1 MPPPTA
7 ARENRGMDRN
17 DELFASARNVIPGGV
32 NSPVRAYG
40 SVGGTPRFLASA
52 KGASVTD
59 ADGREYVDLVA
70 TWGPALLGHA
80 HPEVV
85 AAVQEAAAKGLSFGA
100 PTEGEVRLAEL
111 IAERVQAGGLRPVE
125 EVRLVST
132 GTEATMTAIRLARG
146 ATGRSLII
154 KFAGCYHGHSD
165 GLLAAAGSGLATH
178 ALPDSAGVPEAIT
191 SQTLVLPYN
200 DEEAVKQAFEKY
212 PDQIAGIITESA
224 PANMGVVPPKPGFN
238 KFLRDITTKYG
249 AVFIMDEVLTGFRA
263 SAKGGWGLEQAD
275 WQPDLFTFGKV
286 IGGGLPV
293 ASVAGSAAVMDLLAP
308 LGPVYQAGTL
318 SGNPIAM
325 AAGYATLSNA
335 TDEVYQTIDERSSQ
349 LQTMVSDALNAEGVN
364 HSIQHAGSLFS
375 LTFGTAD
382 TPVIDYATAQA
393 QEAFRYGPF
402 FHAMLDSGVYLAP
415 SVFEAWFISASHD
428 DKAMNIIAEALPAAA
443 KAAAA
448 ATA

>member
-1 MPPPTA
+1 MTTNQQAFDTA
-7 ARENRGMDRN
+7 RAI
-17 DELFASARNVIPGGV
+17 IPGGV
-32 NSPVRAYG
+32 NSPVRAFG
-40 SVGGTPRFLASA
+40 SVGGTPAAMVKAS
-52 KGASVTD
+52 GPYLTD
-59 ADGREYVDLVA
+59 VEGTTYVDLVGS
-70 TWGPALLGHA
+70 WGPMLLGHN
-80 HPEVV
+80 HPAVV
-85 AAVQEAAAKGLSFGA
+85 EAVHQAVDAGLSFGTSTPSEA
-100 PTEGEVRLAEL
+100 KLAQL
-111 IAERVQAGGLRPVE
+111 IAEIMPVE
-125 EVRLVST
+125 RVRFVST

-146 ATGRSLII
+146 ATDRNLII

-200 DEEAVKQAFEKY
+200 DEAAVKQAFETY

-238 KFLRDITTKYG
+238 KFLRDITTQQG

-263 SAKGGWGLEQAD
+263 TAQGGWGLENAD
-275 WQPDLFTFGKV
+275 WAPDLFTFGKV

-293 ASVAGSAAVMDLLAP
+293 ASVAGKASVMDLLAP
-308 LGPVYQAGTL
+308 VGPVYQAGTL

-335 TDEVYQTIDERSSQ
+335 TDEAYATIQQRSAQ
-349 LQTMVSDALNAEGVN
+349 LQTMVSEALKAEGVN
-364 HSIQHAGSLFS
+364 HSIQSAGSLFS
-375 LTFGTAD
+375 ITFGTAD
-382 TPVIDYATAQA
+382 TPVIDYATAQT

-402 FHAMLDSGVYLAP
+402 FHAMLEAGVYLAP
-415 SVFEAWFISASHD
+415 SVFEAWFVSAAHD
-428 DKAMNIIAEALPAAA
+428 DAAMNKIADALPAAA
-443 KAAAA
+443 RAAAA

>member
-1 MPPPTA
+1 MTTNQQAFDTA
-7 ARENRGMDRN
+7 RAI
-17 DELFASARNVIPGGV
+17 IPGGV
-32 NSPVRAYG
+32 NSPVRGFG
-40 SVGGTPRFLASA
+40 SVGGTPAAMVKAAGPYL
-52 KGASVTD
+52 TD
-59 ADGREYVDLVA
+59 VEDKTYVDLVGS
-70 TWGPALLGHA
+70 WGPMLLGHN
-80 HPEVV
+80 HPAVV
-85 AAVQEAAAKGLSFGA
+85 EAVHQAVDAGLSFGTSTPSEA
-100 PTEGEVRLAEL
+100 KLAEL
-111 IAERVQAGGLRPVE
+111 IAKIMPVERVRF
-125 EVRLVST
+125 VST

-146 ATGRSLII
+146 ATGRNLII

-200 DEEAVKQAFEKY
+200 DQEAVKQAFETY

-238 KFLRDITTKYG
+238 KFLRDITTQHG

-263 SAKGGWGLEQAD
+263 TAQGGWGLEDAD
-275 WQPDLFTFGKV
+275 WTPDLFTFGKV

-308 LGPVYQAGTL
+308 VGPVYQAGTL

-325 AAGYATLSNA
+325 AAGFATLSNA
-335 TDEVYQTIDERSSQ
+335 TDEVYATIAQRSTQ
-349 LQTMVSDALNAEGVN
+349 LQSMVTDALRAEGVN
-364 HSIQHAGSLFS
+364 HSIQNAGSLFS
-375 LTFGTAD
+375 ITFGTAE

-402 FHAMLDSGVYLAP
+402 FHAMLDGGGLLGSIGV
-415 SVFEAWFISASHD
+415 
-428 DKAMNIIAEALPAAA
+428 
-443 KAAAA
+443 
-448 ATA
+448 

>member
-1 MPPPTA
+1 MTTNQQAYDA
-7 ARENRGMDRN
+7 AR
-17 DELFASARNVIPGGV
+17 AIIPGGV
-32 NSPVRAYG
+32 NSPVRGFG
-40 SVGGTPRFLASA
+40 SVGGTPAAMVKAS
-52 KGASVTD
+52 GPYLTD
-59 ADGREYVDLVA
+59 VEGKSYVDLVGS
-70 TWGPALLGHA
+70 WGPMLLGHN
-80 HPEVV
+80 HPAVV
-85 AAVQEAAAKGLSFGA
+85 EAVHQAVDAGLSFGTST
-100 PTEGEVRLAEL
+100 PGEAKLGEL
-111 IAERVQAGGLRPVE
+111 IADLMPVERVRF
-125 EVRLVST
+125 VST

-146 ATGRSLII
+146 ATGRDLII

-165 GLLAAAGSGLATH
+165 GLLAAAGSGVATH

-200 DEEAVKQAFEKY
+200 DEAAVKQAFETY

-238 KFLRDITTKYG
+238 KFLRDITTEHG

-263 SAKGGWGLEQAD
+263 TQHGGWGLDEAD
-275 WQPDLFTFGKV
+275 WTPDLFTFGKV

-308 LGPVYQAGTL
+308 VGPVYQAGTL

-335 TDEVYQTIDERSSQ
+335 TDDVYKTINQRSAQ

-375 LTFGTAD
+375 VTFGTAD

-402 FHAMLDSGVYLAP
+402 FHAMLEGGVYLAP
-415 SVFEAWFISASHD
+415 SVFEAWFVSAAHD
-428 DKAMNIIAEALPAAA
+428 DEAMNKIADALPAAA

>member
-1 MPPPTA
+1 MTTNQQAFDTA
-7 ARENRGMDRN
+7 RAI
-17 DELFASARNVIPGGV
+17 IPGGV
-32 NSPVRAYG
+32 NSPVRAFG
-40 SVGGTPRFLASA
+40 SVGGTPAAMVKAAGPYL
-52 KGASVTD
+52 TD
-59 ADGREYVDLVA
+59 VEGKTYVDLVGS
-70 TWGPALLGHA
+70 WGPMLLGHN
-80 HPEVV
+80 HPAVV
-85 AAVQEAAAKGLSFGA
+85 EAVHQAVDAGLSFGTSTPSEA
-100 PTEGEVRLAEL
+100 RLAEL
-111 IAERVQAGGLRPVE
+111 IAEIMPVE
-125 EVRLVST
+125 RVRFVST

-146 ATGRSLII
+146 ATGRNLII

-200 DEEAVKQAFEKY
+200 DEEAVKQAFETY

-238 KFLRDITTKYG
+238 KFLRDITTQHG

-263 SAKGGWGLEQAD
+263 TAKGGWGLEDAD
-275 WQPDLFTFGKV
+275 WTPDLFTFGKV

-308 LGPVYQAGTL
+308 VGPVYQAGTL

-325 AAGYATLSNA
+325 AAGYATLTNA
-335 TDEVYQTIDERSSQ
+335 TEAAYATIKQRSTQ
-349 LQTMVSDALNAEGVN
+349 LQGMVSDALSAEGVN
-364 HSIQHAGSLFS
+364 HSIQNAGSLFS
-375 LTFGTAD
+375 ITFGTAD
-382 TPVIDYATAQA
+382 TPVVDYASAQA

-402 FHAMLDSGVYLAP
+402 FHAMLDGGVYLAP
-415 SVFEAWFISASHD
+415 SVFEAWFVSAAHE
-428 DKAMNIIAEALPAAA
+428 DKAMNTIADALPAAA

>member
-1 MPPPTA
+1 MTTNQQAYDTA
-7 ARENRGMDRN
+7 RAI
-17 DELFASARNVIPGGV
+17 IPGGV
-32 NSPVRAYG
+32 NSPVRGFG
-40 SVGGTPRFLASA
+40 SVGGTPAAMVKA
-52 KGASVTD
+52 KGPYLTD
-59 ADGREYVDLVA
+59 VEGKTYVDLVGS
-70 TWGPALLGHA
+70 WGPMLLGHN
-80 HPEVV
+80 HPAVV
-85 AAVQEAAAKGLSFGA
+85 DAVHEAVDAGLSFGA
-100 PTEGEVRLAEL
+100 STPGEAQLAGL
-111 IAERVQAGGLRPVE
+111 IADIMPVERVRF
-125 EVRLVST
+125 VST

-146 ATGRSLII
+146 ATGRDLII

-165 GLLAAAGSGLATH
+165 GLLAAAGSGVATQ

-200 DEEAVKQAFEKY
+200 DEDAVKQAFETY

-238 KFLRDITTKYG
+238 KFLRDITTQHG
-249 AVFIMDEVLTGFRA
+249 AVFVMDEVLTGFRA
-263 SAKGGWGLEQAD
+263 TPKGGWGLEEAD
-275 WQPDLFTFGKV
+275 WTPDLFTFGKV

-335 TDEVYQTIDERSSQ
+335 TDEVYQTLNQRSAQ
-349 LQTMVSDALNAEGVN
+349 LQTMVGDALNAEGVN

-375 LTFGTAD
+375 ITFGTAD
-382 TPVIDYATAQA
+382 TPVTDYATAQA

-402 FHAMLDSGVYLAP
+402 FHAMLEGGVYLAP
-415 SVFEAWFISASHD
+415 SVFEAWFVSAAHD
-428 DKAMNIIAEALPAAA
+428 DEAMNKIADALPAAA

>member
-1 MPPPTA
+1 MTTNQQA
-7 ARENRGMDRN
+7 YDDARA
-17 DELFASARNVIPGGV
+17 LIPGGV
-32 NSPVRAYG
+32 NSPVRGFG
-40 SVGGTPRFLASA
+40 SVGGTPAAMVKAAGPYL
-52 KGASVTD
+52 TD
-59 ADGREYVDLVA
+59 VEGKSYVDLVGS
-70 TWGPALLGHA
+70 WGPMLLGHN
-80 HPEVV
+80 HPAVV
-85 AAVQEAAAKGLSFGA
+85 EAVHKAVDAGLSFGTST
-100 PTEGEVRLAEL
+100 PGEAQLAQL
-111 IAERVQAGGLRPVE
+111 IANIMPVERVRF
-125 EVRLVST
+125 VST

-146 ATGRSLII
+146 ATGRNLVI

-200 DEEAVKQAFEKY
+200 DEAAVKQAFEKY

-238 KFLRDITTKYG
+238 TFLRDITTQYG

-263 SAKGGWGLEQAD
+263 TKTGGWGLETAD
-275 WQPDLFTFGKV
+275 WAPDLFTFGKV

-308 LGPVYQAGTL
+308 TGPVYQAGTL

-325 AAGYATLSNA
+325 AAGYATLTNA
-335 TDEVYQTIDERSSQ
+335 TDEAYATIDQRSSQ
-349 LQTMVSDALNAEGVN
+349 LQTMVADALNAEGVN
-364 HSIQHAGSLFS
+364 HSIQAAGSLFS
-375 LTFGTAD
+375 IAFGTAENGVTNYAD
-382 TPVIDYATAQA
+382 TQA

-402 FHAMLDSGVYLAP
+402 FHAMLGAGVYLAP
-415 SVFEAWFISASHD
+415 SVFEAWFVSAAHD
-428 DKAMNIIAEALPAAA
+428 DDAMNKIGEALPAAA
-443 KAAAA
+443 KAAAG

>member
-1 MPPPTA
+1 MTTNQQAFDTA
-7 ARENRGMDRN
+7 RAI
-17 DELFASARNVIPGGV
+17 IPGGV
-32 NSPVRAYG
+32 NSPVRAFG
-40 SVGGTPRFLASA
+40 SVGGTPAAMVKAS
-52 KGASVTD
+52 GPYLTD
-59 ADGREYVDLVA
+59 VEGKTYVDLVGS
-70 TWGPALLGHA
+70 WGPMLLGHN
-80 HPEVV
+80 HPAVV
-85 AAVQEAAAKGLSFGA
+85 DAVHKAVDAGLSFGTSTPA
-100 PTEGEVRLAEL
+100 EARLAEL
-111 IAERVQAGGLRPVE
+111 IAEIMPVE
-125 EVRLVST
+125 RVRFVST

-200 DEEAVKQAFEKY
+200 DEETVKQAFEKY

-308 LGPVYQAGTL
+308 VGPVYQAGTL

>member
-1 MPPPTA
+1 MTTNQQAFDTA
-7 ARENRGMDRN
+7 RAI
-17 DELFASARNVIPGGV
+17 IPGGV
-32 NSPVRAYG
+32 NSPVRAFG
-40 SVGGTPRFLASA
+40 SVGGTPAAMVKAS
-52 KGASVTD
+52 GPYLTD
-59 ADGREYVDLVA
+59 VEGKTYVDLVGS
-70 TWGPALLGHA
+70 WGPMLLGHN
-80 HPEVV
+80 HPAVV
-85 AAVQEAAAKGLSFGA
+85 DAVHKAVDAGLSFGTSTPA
-100 PTEGEVRLAEL
+100 EARLAEL
-111 IAERVQAGGLRPVE
+111 IAEIMPVE
-125 EVRLVST
+125 RVRFVST

-286 IGGGLPV
+286 MGGG
-293 ASVAGSAAVMDLLAP
+293 
-308 LGPVYQAGTL
+308 
-318 SGNPIAM
+318 
-325 AAGYATLSNA
+325 
-335 TDEVYQTIDERSSQ
+335 
-349 LQTMVSDALNAEGVN
+349 
-364 HSIQHAGSLFS
+364 F
-375 LTFGTAD
+375 
-382 TPVIDYATAQA
+382 
-393 QEAFRYGPF
+393 
-402 FHAMLDSGVYLAP
+402 
-415 SVFEAWFISASHD
+415 
-428 DKAMNIIAEALPAAA
+428 PAAA
-443 KAAAA
+443 FGGW
-448 ATA
+448 

>member
-1 MPPPTA
+1 MA
-7 ARENRGMDRN
+7 EVNLFDR
-17 DELFASARNVIPGGV
+17 AKAIIPGGV
-32 NSPVRAYG
+32 SSPVRAFG
-40 SVGGTPRFLASA
+40 SVGGDPVFIREAR
-52 KGASVTD
+52 GPHVVD
-59 ADGREYVDLVA
+59 VDGREYVDLVCS
-70 TWGPALLGHA
+70 WGPALLGHA

-85 AAVQEAAAKGLSFGA
+85 EAVREAAIRGLSFGA
-100 PTEGEVRLAEL
+100 PTLAEVEL
-111 IAERVQAGGLRPVE
+111 AEAIRARVPVAE
-125 EVRLVST
+125 QVRFVST

-146 ATGRSLII
+146 VTGRDTIV

-200 DEEAVKQAFEKY
+200 DEEAVKQAFDTY

-238 KFLRDITTKYG
+238 KFLRDITTQHG

-263 SAKGGWGLEQAD
+263 TARGGWGLEDAD
-275 WQPDLFTFGKV
+275 WTPDLFTFGKV

-293 ASVAGSAAVMDLLAP
+293 ASVAGTAAVMDLLAP
-308 LGPVYQAGTL
+308 VGPVYQAGTL

-335 TDEVYQTIDERSSQ
+335 TDEVYATIAQRSTQ
-349 LQTMVSDALNAEGVN
+349 LQAMVTEALDVEGVN
-364 HSIQHAGSLFS
+364 HSIQNAGSLFS
-375 LTFGTAD
+375 VTFGTAD
-382 TPVIDYATAQA
+382 TPVVDYATAQA
-393 QEAFRYGPF
+393 QEAYRYGPF
-402 FHAMLDSGVYLAP
+402 FHAMLDGGVYLAP
-415 SVFEAWFISASHD
+415 SVFEAWFVSAAHD
-428 DKAMNIIAEALPAAA
+428 DAAMNRIADALPAAA

>member
-1 MPPPTA
+1 MTTNQQAFDTA
-7 ARENRGMDRN
+7 RAI
-17 DELFASARNVIPGGV
+17 IPGGV
-32 NSPVRAYG
+32 NSPVRAFG
-40 SVGGTPRFLASA
+40 SVGGTPAAMVKAS
-52 KGASVTD
+52 GPYLTD
-59 ADGREYVDLVA
+59 VEGKTYVDLVGS
-70 TWGPALLGHA
+70 WGPMLLGHN
-80 HPEVV
+80 HPAVV
-85 AAVQEAAAKGLSFGA
+85 DAVHKAVDAGLSFGTSTPA
-100 PTEGEVRLAEL
+100 EARLAEL
-111 IAERVQAGGLRPVE
+111 IAEIMPVE
-125 EVRLVST
+125 RVRFVST

-308 LGPVYQAGTL
+308 VGPVYQAGTL

>member
-1 MPPPTA
+1 MTTNQQAFDTA
-7 ARENRGMDRN
+7 RAI
-17 DELFASARNVIPGGV
+17 IPGGV
-32 NSPVRAYG
+32 NSPVRGFG
-40 SVGGTPRFLASA
+40 SVGGTPAAMVKATGPYL
-52 KGASVTD
+52 TD
-59 ADGREYVDLVA
+59 VEDNTYVDLVGS
-70 TWGPALLGHA
+70 WGPMLLGHN
-80 HPEVV
+80 HPAVV
-85 AAVQEAAAKGLSFGA
+85 EAVHQAVDAGLSFGTSTPSEA
-100 PTEGEVRLAEL
+100 RLAEL
-111 IAERVQAGGLRPVE
+111 IAKIMPVERVRF
-125 EVRLVST
+125 VST

-146 ATGRSLII
+146 ATGRNLII

-178 ALPDSAGVPEAIT
+178 ALPDSAGVPEAVT

-200 DEEAVKQAFEKY
+200 DEEAVKQAFEAY

-238 KFLRDITTKYG
+238 KFLRDITTQHG

-263 SAKGGWGLEQAD
+263 SAQGGWGLESAA
-275 WQPDLFTFGKV
+275 WTPDLFTFGKV

-308 LGPVYQAGTL
+308 VGPVYQAGTL

-325 AAGYATLSNA
+325 AAGYATLTNA
-335 TDEVYQTIDERSSQ
+335 TDEVYETITQRSTQ
-349 LQTMVSDALNAEGVN
+349 LQAMVTEALQAEGVN
-364 HSIQHAGSLFS
+364 HSIQNAGSLFS
-375 LTFGTAD
+375 ITFGTAD
-382 TPVIDYATAQA
+382 TPVVDYATAQA

-402 FHAMLDSGVYLAP
+402 FHAMLDGGVYLAP
-415 SVFEAWFISASHD
+415 SVFEAWFVSAAHD
-428 DKAMNIIAEALPAAA
+428 DKAMNKIAEALPAAA

>member
-1 MPPPTA
+1 MTTNQQAYDTA
-7 ARENRGMDRN
+7 RAI
-17 DELFASARNVIPGGV
+17 IPGGV
-32 NSPVRAYG
+32 NSPVRGFG
-40 SVGGTPRFLASA
+40 SVGGTPAAMVKARGPYL
-52 KGASVTD
+52 TD
-59 ADGREYVDLVA
+59 VEGKTYVDLVGS
-70 TWGPALLGHA
+70 WGPMLLGHN
-80 HPEVV
+80 HPAVV
-85 AAVQEAAAKGLSFGA
+85 EAVHEAVDAGLSFGTST
-100 PTEGEVRLAEL
+100 PGEAKLAQL
-111 IAERVQAGGLRPVE
+111 IADIMPVERVRF
-125 EVRLVST
+125 VST

-146 ATGRSLII
+146 ATGRNLII

-200 DEEAVKQAFEKY
+200 DEEAVKQAYETY

-238 KFLRDITTKYG
+238 TFLRDITTQHG

-263 SAKGGWGLEQAD
+263 SAKGGWGLEDAD
-275 WQPDLFTFGKV
+275 WTPDLFTFGKV

-308 LGPVYQAGTL
+308 VGPVYQAGTL

-335 TDEVYQTIDERSSQ
+335 TDEVYATISQRSAQ
-349 LQTMVSDALNAEGVN
+349 LRSMVADALNAEGVN

-375 LTFGTAD
+375 VTFGTAD

-402 FHAMLDSGVYLAP
+402 FHAMLDHGVYLAP
-415 SVFEAWFISASHD
+415 SVFEAWFVSAAHD
-428 DKAMNIIAEALPAAA
+428 DAAMNKIAEALPTAA
-443 KAAAA
+443 KAAAN

>member
-1 MPPPTA
+1 MTTNQQAYDA
-7 ARENRGMDRN
+7 AR
-17 DELFASARNVIPGGV
+17 AIIPGGV
-32 NSPVRAYG
+32 NSPVRGFG
-40 SVGGTPRFLASA
+40 SVGGTPAAMVKAS
-52 KGASVTD
+52 GPYLTD
-59 ADGREYVDLVA
+59 VEGKSYVDLVGS
-70 TWGPALLGHA
+70 WGPMLLGHN
-80 HPEVV
+80 HPAVV
-85 AAVQEAAAKGLSFGA
+85 EAVHQAVDAGLSFGTST
-100 PTEGEVRLAEL
+100 PGEAKLGEL
-111 IAERVQAGGLRPVE
+111 IADRMPVERVRF
-125 EVRLVST
+125 VST

-146 ATGRSLII
+146 ATGRDLII

-165 GLLAAAGSGLATH
+165 GLLAAAGSGVATH

-200 DEEAVKQAFEKY
+200 DEAAVKQAFETY

-238 KFLRDITTKYG
+238 KFLRDITTEHG

-263 SAKGGWGLEQAD
+263 TQHGGWGLDEAD
-275 WQPDLFTFGKV
+275 WTPDLFTFGKV

-308 LGPVYQAGTL
+308 VGPVYQAGTL

-335 TDEVYQTIDERSSQ
+335 TDDVYKTINQRSAQ

-375 LTFGTAD
+375 VTFGTAD
-382 TPVIDYATAQA
+382 TPVIDYASAQA

-402 FHAMLDSGVYLAP
+402 FHAMLEGGVYLAP
-415 SVFEAWFISASHD
+415 SVFEAWFVSAAHD
-428 DKAMNIIAEALPAAA
+428 DEAMNKIADALPAAA

>member
-1 MPPPTA
+1 MTTNQQAFDTA
-7 ARENRGMDRN
+7 RAI
-17 DELFASARNVIPGGV
+17 IPGGV
-32 NSPVRAYG
+32 NSPVRAFG
-40 SVGGTPRFLASA
+40 SVGGTPAAMVKAS
-52 KGASVTD
+52 GPYLTD
-59 ADGREYVDLVA
+59 VEGKTYVDLVGS
-70 TWGPALLGHA
+70 WGPMLLGHN
-80 HPEVV
+80 HPAVV
-85 AAVQEAAAKGLSFGA
+85 DAVHKAVDAGLSFGTSTPA
-100 PTEGEVRLAEL
+100 EARLAEL
-111 IAERVQAGGLRPVE
+111 IAEIMPVE
-125 EVRLVST
+125 RVRFVST

-349 LQTMVSDALNAEGVN
+349 LQTMVSDALSAEGVN

>member
-1 MPPPTA
+1 MTTNQQAFDTA
-7 ARENRGMDRN
+7 RAI
-17 DELFASARNVIPGGV
+17 IPGGV
-32 NSPVRAYG
+32 NSPVRGFG
-40 SVGGTPRFLASA
+40 SVGGTPAAMVKATGPYL
-52 KGASVTD
+52 TD
-59 ADGREYVDLVA
+59 VEGNTYVDLVGS
-70 TWGPALLGHA
+70 WGPMLLGHN
-80 HPEVV
+80 HPAVV
-85 AAVQEAAAKGLSFGA
+85 EAVHQAVDAGLSFGTSTPSEA
-100 PTEGEVRLAEL
+100 KLAEL
-111 IAERVQAGGLRPVE
+111 IAKIMPVERVRF
-125 EVRLVST
+125 VST

-146 ATGRSLII
+146 ATGRDLII

-178 ALPDSAGVPEAIT
+178 ALPDSAGVPEAVT

-200 DEEAVKQAFEKY
+200 DEEAVKQAFETY

-238 KFLRDITTKYG
+238 KFLRDITTQHG

-263 SAKGGWGLEQAD
+263 SAQGGWGLESAD
-275 WQPDLFTFGKV
+275 WTPDLFTFGKV

-308 LGPVYQAGTL
+308 VGPVYQAGTL

-325 AAGYATLSNA
+325 AAGYATLTNA
-335 TDEVYQTIDERSSQ
+335 TDEVYETITQRSTQ
-349 LQTMVSDALNAEGVN
+349 LQAMVTEALQAEGVN
-364 HSIQHAGSLFS
+364 HSIQNAGSLFS
-375 LTFGTAD
+375 ITFGTAD
-382 TPVIDYATAQA
+382 TPVVDYATAQA

-402 FHAMLDSGVYLAP
+402 FHAMLDGGVYLAP
-415 SVFEAWFISASHD
+415 SVFEAWFVSAAHD
-428 DKAMNIIAEALPAAA
+428 DEAMNKIAEALPAAA

>member
-1 MPPPTA
+1 MTTNQQAYDA
-7 ARENRGMDRN
+7 AR
-17 DELFASARNVIPGGV
+17 AIIPGGV
-32 NSPVRAYG
+32 NSPVRGFG
-40 SVGGTPRFLASA
+40 SVGGTPAAMVKAS
-52 KGASVTD
+52 GPYLTD
-59 ADGREYVDLVA
+59 VEGKSYVDLVGS
-70 TWGPALLGHA
+70 WGPMLLGHN
-80 HPEVV
+80 HPAVV
-85 AAVQEAAAKGLSFGA
+85 EAVHQAVDAGLSFGTST
-100 PTEGEVRLAEL
+100 PGEAKLGEL
-111 IAERVQAGGLRPVE
+111 IAERMPVE
-125 EVRLVST
+125 RVRFVST

-146 ATGRSLII
+146 ATGRDLII

-165 GLLAAAGSGLATH
+165 GLLAAAGSGVATH

-200 DEEAVKQAFEKY
+200 DEAAVKQAFETY

-238 KFLRDITTKYG
+238 KFLRDITTEHG

-263 SAKGGWGLEQAD
+263 TQQGGWGLDEAD
-275 WQPDLFTFGKV
+275 WTPDLFTFGKV

-308 LGPVYQAGTL
+308 VGPVYQAGTL

-335 TDEVYQTIDERSSQ
+335 TDDVYKTINQRSAQ

-375 LTFGTAD
+375 VTFGTAD
-382 TPVIDYATAQA
+382 TPVIDYASAQA

-402 FHAMLDSGVYLAP
+402 FHAMLEGGVYLAP
-415 SVFEAWFISASHD
+415 SVFEAWFVSAAHD
-428 DKAMNIIAEALPAAA
+428 DEAMNKIADALPAAA

>member
-1 MPPPTA
+1 MTTNQQAFDTA
-7 ARENRGMDRN
+7 RAI
-17 DELFASARNVIPGGV
+17 IPGGV
-32 NSPVRAYG
+32 NSPVRAFG
-40 SVGGTPRFLASA
+40 SVGGTPAAMVKAS
-52 KGASVTD
+52 GPYLTD
-59 ADGREYVDLVA
+59 VEGTTYVDLVGS
-70 TWGPALLGHA
+70 WGPMLLGHN
-80 HPEVV
+80 HPAVV
-85 AAVQEAAAKGLSFGA
+85 EAVHQAVDAGLSFGTSTPSEA
-100 PTEGEVRLAEL
+100 KLAQL
-111 IAERVQAGGLRPVE
+111 IAEIMPVE
-125 EVRLVST
+125 RVRFVST

-146 ATGRSLII
+146 ATGRNLII

-200 DEEAVKQAFEKY
+200 DEAAVKQAFETY

-238 KFLRDITTKYG
+238 KFLRDITTQQG

-263 SAKGGWGLEQAD
+263 TAQGGWGLENAD
-275 WQPDLFTFGKV
+275 WAPDLFTFGKV

-293 ASVAGSAAVMDLLAP
+293 ASVAGKASVMDLLAP
-308 LGPVYQAGTL
+308 VGPVYQAGTL

-335 TDEVYQTIDERSSQ
+335 TDEAYATIQQRSAQ
-349 LQTMVSDALNAEGVN
+349 LQTMVSEALKAEGVN
-364 HSIQHAGSLFS
+364 HSIQSAGSLFS
-375 LTFGTAD
+375 ITFGTAD

-402 FHAMLDSGVYLAP
+402 FHAMLEAGVYLAP
-415 SVFEAWFISASHD
+415 SVFEAWFVSAAHD
-428 DKAMNIIAEALPAAA
+428 DAAMNKIADALPAAA
-443 KAAAA
+443 RAAAA

>member
-1 MPPPTA
+1 MTTNQQAFDTA
-7 ARENRGMDRN
+7 RAI
-17 DELFASARNVIPGGV
+17 IPGGV
-32 NSPVRAYG
+32 NSPVRAFG
-40 SVGGTPRFLASA
+40 SVGGTPAAMVKAS
-52 KGASVTD
+52 GPYLTD
-59 ADGREYVDLVA
+59 VEGTTYVDLVGS
-70 TWGPALLGHA
+70 WGPMLLGHN
-80 HPEVV
+80 HPAVV
-85 AAVQEAAAKGLSFGA
+85 EAVHQAVDAGLSFGTSTPSEA
-100 PTEGEVRLAEL
+100 KLAQL
-111 IAERVQAGGLRPVE
+111 IAEIMPVE
-125 EVRLVST
+125 RVRFVST

-146 ATGRSLII
+146 ATGRNLII

-200 DEEAVKQAFEKY
+200 DEAAVKQAFEAY

-238 KFLRDITTKYG
+238 KFLRDITTQQG

-263 SAKGGWGLEQAD
+263 TAQGGWGLENAD
-275 WQPDLFTFGKV
+275 WAPDLFTFGKV

-293 ASVAGSAAVMDLLAP
+293 ASVAGKASVMDLLAP
-308 LGPVYQAGTL
+308 VGPVYQAGTL

-335 TDEVYQTIDERSSQ
+335 TDEAYATIQQRSAQ
-349 LQTMVSDALNAEGVN
+349 LQTMVSEALKAEGVN
-364 HSIQHAGSLFS
+364 HSIQSAGSLFS
-375 LTFGTAD
+375 ITFGTAD

-402 FHAMLDSGVYLAP
+402 FHAMLEAGVYLAP
-415 SVFEAWFISASHD
+415 SVFEAWFVSAAHD
-428 DKAMNIIAEALPAAA
+428 DAAMNKIADALPAAA
-443 KAAAA
+443 RAAAA